1 MAKIFFGEFFFG
13 KNICFGEI
21 NSPQIFFCKIFLANF
36 FSVEKNIFC
45 EKFSYAKQLCTK
57 NFFFCKNFFWQNIF
71 FDGIFFWQNFFWQNI
86 FGQQFIFFQ
95 KNSMA
100 KFFLQNIFF
109 AKFFRQTF
117 FSANI
122 FWIHFFRWN
131 FEFGK
136 FFWSKI
142 LFSATFLGGLYFLKM
157 SLWQLGY
164 VQKGPRNL
172 PLKFGQIRASNS

>member
-1 MAKIFFGEFFFG
+1 MFWWNKFSTKFFLQNFVWLIFFPL
-13 KNICFGEI
+13 K
-21 NSPQIFFCKIFLANF
+21 KIFL
-36 FSVEKNIFC
+36 V
-45 EKFSYAKQLCTK
+45 K
-57 NFFFCKNFFWQNIF
+57 NFPMRNNYVQKISFFAKIFFWQNIF
-71 FDGIFFWQNFFWQNI
+71 FDGIFFGKIFFGKI
-86 FGQQFIFFQ
+86 FSANCLFFFQ
-95 KNSMA
+95 KISMA

>member
-1 MAKIFFGEFFFG
+1 MRNNYVQKISFFAKI
-13 KNICFGEI
+13 
-21 NSPQIFFCKIFLANF
+21 
-36 FSVEKNIFC
+36 
-45 EKFSYAKQLCTK
+45 
-57 NFFFCKNFFWQNIF
+57 FFWQNIF
-71 FDGIFFWQNFFWQNI
+71 FDGIFFGKIFFGKI
-86 FGQQFIFFQ
+86 FSANCLFFFQ
-95 KNSMA
+95 KISMA

-172 PLKFGQIRASNS
+172 PLKFGQNLASKSWDIADMDKRRKDKCCMDKCGRVKCCLDKYHSNSWHLLKMVLES